1 MADGPA
7 VRVVICDDHELFRRG
22 LAMVLA
28 DADGVEV
35 VGVAAGGAEAVELA
49 EREQPDVVLL
59 DVRMPGGDGVAA
71 AAELTTSTR
80 VLMLTYTDDVETIT
94 AAMRAGAHG
103 YLVHGAHS
111 PEELVDAVRRVHAGE
126 VVLGA
131 EAAGAVVSA
140 LREAPR
146 VVDAS
151 AAFGITRREAEVLD
165 CLAKGLS
172 NSEIAARLYLSPK
185 TVKNHLHNAYAKLG
199 VTTRAEAVALWLRGP
214 SDARTDG
221 RHQ

>member
-1 MADGPA
+1 MISVLIVDDNPI
-7 VRVVICDDHELFRRG
+7 VREG
-22 LAMVLA
+22 LAAVIGA
-28 DADGVEV
+28 EPEIQVCGT
-35 VGVAAGGAEAVELA
+35 AASGREAVEQARL
-49 EREQPDVVLL
+49 QHPDVVLL